1 MPACAQELHSPSS
14 SIVRVGHPLA
24 PSLAHRGA
32 CAQHTCTRA
41 GARTHA
47 LLLLRTPPLHAA
59 VEEANAFALK
69 KGKSGVRTWAANP
82 DLFPCELSSGA
93 LEKARAVIKVG
104 GEWRAGH
111 SSLMTREVLCTSACV
126 CMCVRGCTCALACVR
141 AHACLHPC
149 VHVCRCPCLR
159 MQEHALH
166 RPWPA
171 TRPLPIHATPVAP
184 APCRTP
190 SRPGA
195 CAS

>member
-32 CAQHTCTRA
+32 CAQHMCTRA
-41 GARTHA
+41 GARIHA

-126 CMCVRGCTCALACVR
+126 HVRTW
-141 AHACLHPC
+141 
-149 VHVCRCPCLR
+149 VHVCTCLR
-159 MQEHALH
+159 AC
-166 RPWPA
+166 
-171 TRPLPIHATPVAP
+171 TRVLASMCACVQVPVSEDARARAP
-184 APCRTP
+184 
-190 SRPGA
+190 
-195 CAS
+195 